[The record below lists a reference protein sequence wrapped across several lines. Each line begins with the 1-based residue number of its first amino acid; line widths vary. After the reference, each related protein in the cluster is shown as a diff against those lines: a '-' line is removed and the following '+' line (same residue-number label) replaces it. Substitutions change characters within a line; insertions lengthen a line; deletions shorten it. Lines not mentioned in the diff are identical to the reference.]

1 MRKSA
6 LIIKLAAIGD
16 IVMALPMIEALHRQ
30 NPEVRISWVCG
41 RTVAPLL
48 EKLNLIDEIIV
59 IDDQK
64 LLAGSL
70 LCRLWELT
78 KIWIRLFGRRFDL
91 VVTGHADSRYRLL
104 SLTTLASQRTSFQHG
119 NKHSHPVPGRHHS
132 DEYVRLIDEG
142 QRSDH
147 QKVKLPAVDWE
158 LSSEIQKYLPAE
170 KTTALVALAVGG
182 AKNVLHEDAIRRWPL
197 ERYVSLAGKLID
209 NQVAVILTGGPGD
222 EWIITSFA
230 DLKVI
235 DLVGKTSLVELVALY
250 RKCDAVIT
258 HDSGPMHLAGLAGAP
273 LVALFGP
280 TNPYEKVPRNGLH
293 EILWGGED
301 LACRPCYDGK
311 GYDNCQD
318 NLCMKQI
325 SVVEVFNAINSVSIG
340 GPSVNRN

>member
-1 MRKSA
+1 
-6 LIIKLAAIGD
+6 
-16 IVMALPMIEALHRQ
+16 
-30 NPEVRISWVCG
+30 
-41 RTVAPLL
+41 
-48 EKLNLIDEIIV
+48 
-59 IDDQK
+59 
-64 LLAGSL
+64 
-70 LCRLWELT
+70 
-78 KIWIRLFGRRFDL
+78 
-91 VVTGHADSRYRLL
+91 
-104 SLTTLASQRTSFQHG
+104 
-119 NKHSHPVPGRHHS
+119 
-132 DEYVRLIDEG
+132 
-142 QRSDH
+142 
-147 QKVKLPAVDWE
+147 
-158 LSSEIQKYLPAE
+158 
-170 KTTALVALAVGG
+170 
-182 AKNVLHEDAIRRWPL
+182 
-197 ERYVSLAGKLID
+197 
-209 NQVAVILTGGPGD
+209 GGPGD